1 MLTSLADGKSTIS
14 DKLFQNIIP
23 KIYNN
28 KLLFQQP
35 IGG

>member
-28 KLLFQQP
+28 KLFQQP
-35 IGG
+35 IGE